1 MSALRAQLRA
11 ELQLVSRNGEQLLLT
26 LGIPVLLLVFFGL
39 VDVLPTDTDKP
50 AQFLLPGILALAVM
64 SSAMVSL
71 GIATGF
77 ERSYQVLKRLGA
89 TPLGRSRLIL
99 AKIISVF
106 CVEVVQMIVLLPIG
120 LMLGWRP
127 ANATWLLAIL
137 VVLLGTSAFAGIG
150 LTMAGTLRGEIN
162 LAAQNGL
169 YLVLLLLGGII
180 VPMDKLPTPLRAVGH
195 ALPSGALAD
204 VMREALTGTSSMLGT
219 SPVVAG
225 LAFNLVVMITHI
237 PKLVNLSASKG
248 PLHYSLHILLVTTAL
263 MFWSPVC
270 GPLREWQLKPGGKMI
285 YMFVLSFVPTI
296 PAGWLT
302 FATGSVYRHYD
313 TPIRV
318 WGISVLGDQ
327 QAAGGIMKLGGSV
340 FIWAIIVFL
349 FFKRFIGNFHE
360 QQSYLHDDNI
370 PDSEI
375 VGTEEPLLYEDVTRA
390 FAQVRPP
397 IEE

>member
-1 MSALRAQLRA
+1 MSAIRAQLRA

-150 LTMAGTLRGEIN
+150 LMMAGTLRGEVN

-180 VPMDKLPTPLRAVGH
+180 VPMHKLPTPLRAVGH
-195 ALPSGALAD
+195 VLPSAALAD

-219 SPVVAG
+219 S
-225 LAFNLVVMITHI
+225 LVV
-237 PKLVNLSASKG
+237 LLLWAGVA
-248 PLHYSLHILLVTTAL
+248 PLIAVRV
-263 MFWSPVC
+263 FRWS
-270 GPLREWQLKPGGKMI
+270 
-285 YMFVLSFVPTI
+285 
-296 PAGWLT
+296 
-302 FATGSVYRHYD
+302 
-313 TPIRV
+313 
-318 WGISVLGDQ
+318 
-327 QAAGGIMKLGGSV
+327 
-340 FIWAIIVFL
+340 
-349 FFKRFIGNFHE
+349 
-360 QQSYLHDDNI
+360 
-370 PDSEI
+370 
-375 VGTEEPLLYEDVTRA
+375 
-390 FAQVRPP
+390 
-397 IEE
+397 

>member
-1 MSALRAQLRA
+1 MSPLRAQLRA

-39 VDVLPTDTDKP
+39 VDVLPTDTEKP

-219 SPVVAG
+219 S
-225 LAFNLVVMITHI
+225 LVVLLLWAGIA
-237 PKLVNLSASKG
+237 PLVAARL
-248 PLHYSLHILLVTTAL
+248 
-263 MFWSPVC
+263 FRWS
-270 GPLREWQLKPGGKMI
+270 
-285 YMFVLSFVPTI
+285 
-296 PAGWLT
+296 
-302 FATGSVYRHYD
+302 
-313 TPIRV
+313 
-318 WGISVLGDQ
+318 
-327 QAAGGIMKLGGSV
+327 
-340 FIWAIIVFL
+340 
-349 FFKRFIGNFHE
+349 
-360 QQSYLHDDNI
+360 
-370 PDSEI
+370 
-375 VGTEEPLLYEDVTRA
+375 
-390 FAQVRPP
+390 
-397 IEE
+397 